1 MWYQWQ
7 WLSWIMKCVLGLV
20 GNGEGAM
27 REEVRCNQS
36 RWAAAKRGNCI
47 TGTLGG
53 EWQKPNFRL
62 KTNHKWLG
70 TSFKCM
76 KDWVAAVL
84 SWMSGSTQTFHFCF
98 SHPEWYH
105 LQSLKL
111 ASPLFDRGRT
121 KVKYNGWTHLFL
133 TSYLFALETENILRG
148 KIWLTWF
155 MIRAPTPS
163 AHWGLVTRDC
173 RYGHIVATGGQS
185 QKKGSRRWMAF
196 LQWFH

>member
-98 SHPEWYH
+98 SHPKWYH

-133 TSYLFALETENILRG
+133 TSYLFAQKEQPCFSSPGNWKYPQRKNLIDLVYDTCPNPISPLR
-148 KIWLTWF
+148 
-155 MIRAPTPS
+155 S
-163 AHWGLVTRDC
+163 CH
-173 RYGHIVATGGQS
+173 
-185 QKKGSRRWMAF
+185 
-196 LQWFH
+196 